1 MKQLR
6 NAALQLVLLGVLA
19 VLIALIALSTVRGRA
34 ENEAQIHSRYTFV
47 VSGLSSGDVGLE
59 EAADIWEQK
68 FLAQF
73 TQSNLPSEKKIRNV
87 RREPVQVLDED
98 NNIVDLRF
106 SFSPDS
112 SDSEFFSSWGAVMTS
127 SGNLSCEWVVT
138 FNREEGTDQTYS
150 ISVSTI
156 QKPEDYKSGL
166 QTDDTSK
173 SGQAE
178 TMGSG
183 TQTASSSNY
192 LYRIRNSSL
201 QVSFNGGNSYANVPL
216 EVTRLPYSS
225 TSAEELAAGS
235 YYVSPDITAFL
246 SGGMVVDGTRAPVS
260 LTYSTDMGRTW
271 KSVAIDE
278 IYDVDLYYL
287 RVVSPDDIIVA
298 LGYSRTDQT
307 EYSKFY
313 YVSDG
318 SVRTG
323 GSGYKNQPLTGI
335 MFLNDNVGFFS
346 YAYEEGDEGTLYETR
361 DGGKS
366 FQLVQLDSQQ
376 LDSGSGNLTWNS
388 VFVQALVP
396 KLDDQGNLVVY
407 VTQGGGTKYNNGK
420 TTARYVSTDEG
431 KTFTYT
437 GQTD

>member
-1 MKQLR
+1 
-6 NAALQLVLLGVLA
+6 
-19 VLIALIALSTVRGRA
+19 
-34 ENEAQIHSRYTFV
+34 
-47 VSGLSSGDVGLE
+47 
-59 EAADIWEQK
+59 
-68 FLAQF
+68 
-73 TQSNLPSEKKIRNV
+73 
-87 RREPVQVLDED
+87 
-98 NNIVDLRF
+98 
-106 SFSPDS
+106 
-112 SDSEFFSSWGAVMTS
+112 
-127 SGNLSCEWVVT
+127 
-138 FNREEGTDQTYS
+138 
-150 ISVSTI
+150 
-156 QKPEDYKSGL
+156 
-166 QTDDTSK
+166 
-173 SGQAE
+173 
-178 TMGSG
+178 MGSG

>member
-6 NAALQLVLLGVLA
+6 NAALQLILLGILA
-19 VLIALIALSTVRGRA
+19 FLVILIVVATVRGRA
-34 ENEAQIHSRYTFV
+34 GNEAEIHSRYTFV
-47 VSGLSSGDVGLE
+47 VSGLSDSESDIE
-59 EAADIWEQK
+59 TAADIWEQK

-73 TQSNLPSEKKIRNV
+73 TQSNLPVEKKIRNV
-87 RREPVQVLDED
+87 KREPVQVLDEE
-98 NNIVDLRF
+98 NNIVDLKF
-106 SFSPDS
+106 SFSLAS
-112 SDSEFFSSWGAVMTS
+112 SDSEFFSSWNAVMTS
-127 SGNLSCEWVVT
+127 SGSLSCEWIVT
-138 FNREEGTDQTYS
+138 FNLEESTDQTYS

-156 QKPEDYKSGL
+156 QKLEDYKSDA

-173 SGQAE
+173 SGQAD
-178 TMGSG
+178 TQSG
-183 TQTASSSNY
+183 TQTTSSSSY
-192 LYRIRNSSL
+192 LYRIRNSTL
-201 QVSFNGGNSYANVPL
+201 QVSYNGGNSYTNVPL

-225 TSAEELAAGS
+225 TSAEELAVGS
-235 YYVSPDITAFL
+235 YYVSSDITAFL

-260 LTYSTDMGRTW
+260 LTYSTDMGQNW
-271 KSVAIDE
+271 KSVSIDE

-313 YVSDG
+313 YVAG
-318 SVRTG
+318 GTVREG

-335 MFLNDNVGFFS
+335 MFLNDNIGFFS

-361 DGGKS
+361 DGGS
-366 FQLVQLDSQQ
+366 TYSLVQLDSQQ
-376 LDSGSGNLTWNS
+376 LDSGSGSLTWNS

-396 KLDDQGNLVVY
+396 RLDDQGNLVVY

-420 TTARYVSTDEG
+420 TMARYISTDEG

>member
-6 NAALQLVLLGVLA
+6 NAALQLILLGILA
-19 VLIALIALSTVRGRA
+19 FIVILIVVATVRGRA
-34 ENEAQIHSRYTFV
+34 GNEAEIHSRYTFV
-47 VSGLSSGDVGLE
+47 VSGLSDSESDIE
-59 EAADIWEQK
+59 TAADIWEQK
-68 FLAQF
+68 FLTQF
-73 TQSNLPSEKKIRNV
+73 TQSNLPAEKKIRNV
-87 RREPVQVLDED
+87 KREPLQVLDEE
-98 NNIVDLRF
+98 NNIVDLKF
-106 SFSPDS
+106 SFSLAS
-112 SDSEFFSSWGAVMTS
+112 SDSEFFSSWNAVMTS
-127 SGNLSCEWVVT
+127 SGSLSCEWIVT
-138 FNREEGTDQTYS
+138 FNLEESTDQTYS

-156 QKPEDYKSGL
+156 QKLEDYKSDA

-173 SGQAE
+173 SGQAD
-178 TMGSG
+178 TQSG
-183 TQTASSSNY
+183 TQTTSSSSY
-192 LYRIRNSSL
+192 LYRIRNSTL
-201 QVSFNGGNSYANVPL
+201 QVSYNGGNSYTNVPL

-225 TSAEELAAGS
+225 TSAEELAVGS
-235 YYVSPDITAFL
+235 YYVSSDITAFL

-260 LTYSTDMGRTW
+260 LTYSTDMGQNW
-271 KSVAIDE
+271 KSVSIDE

-313 YVSDG
+313 YVAG
-318 SVRTG
+318 GTVREG

-335 MFLNDNVGFFS
+335 MFLNDNIGFFS

-361 DGGKS
+361 DGGS
-366 FQLVQLDSQQ
+366 TYSLVQLDSQQ
-376 LDSGSGNLTWNS
+376 LDSGSGSLTWNS

-396 KLDDQGNLVVY
+396 RLDDQGNLVVY

-420 TTARYVSTDEG
+420 TMARYISTDEG

>member
-6 NAALQLVLLGVLA
+6 NAALQLILLGILA
-19 VLIALIALSTVRGRA
+19 FIVILIVVATVRGRA
-34 ENEAQIHSRYTFV
+34 GNEAEIHSRYTFV
-47 VSGLSSGDVGLE
+47 VSGLSDSESDIE
-59 EAADIWEQK
+59 TAADIWEQK
-68 FLAQF
+68 FLTQF
-73 TQSNLPSEKKIRNV
+73 PQSNLPAEKKIRNV
-87 RREPVQVLDED
+87 KREPLQVLDEE
-98 NNIVDLRF
+98 NNIVDLKF
-106 SFSPDS
+106 SFSLAS
-112 SDSEFFSSWGAVMTS
+112 SDSEFFSSWNAVMTS
-127 SGNLSCEWVVT
+127 SGSLSCEWIVT
-138 FNREEGTDQTYS
+138 FNLEESTDQTYS

-156 QKPEDYKSGL
+156 QKLEDYKSDA

-173 SGQAE
+173 SGQAD
-178 TMGSG
+178 TQSG
-183 TQTASSSNY
+183 TQTTSSSSY
-192 LYRIRNSSL
+192 LYRIRNSTL
-201 QVSFNGGNSYANVPL
+201 QVSYNGGNSYTNVPL

-225 TSAEELAAGS
+225 TSAEELAVGS
-235 YYVSPDITAFL
+235 YYVSSDITAFL

-260 LTYSTDMGRTW
+260 LTYSTDMGQNW
-271 KSVAIDE
+271 KSVSIDE

-313 YVSDG
+313 YVAG
-318 SVRTG
+318 GTVREG

-335 MFLNDNVGFFS
+335 MFLNDNIGFFS

-361 DGGKS
+361 DGGS
-366 FQLVQLDSQQ
+366 TYSLVQLDSQQ
-376 LDSGSGNLTWNS
+376 LDSGSGSLTWNS

-396 KLDDQGNLVVY
+396 RLDDQGNLVVY

-420 TTARYVSTDEG
+420 TMARYISTDEG